1 MHKKMSEKAYV
12 CGILDEFGELI
23 GTQAEVSTLSKKE
36 FDPQGQYKEVLQAV
50 EKAGDG
56 KVRIY
61 RIETGKARAK
71 YYIVGFDEKQ
81 GRVVGLKAKSVE
93 S

>member
-1 MHKKMSEKAYV
+1 M
-12 CGILDEFGELI
+12 
-23 GTQAEVSTLSKKE
+23 TTKE

-56 KVRIY
+56 SARIF
-61 RIETGKARAK
+61 RFETGKARAE
-71 YYIVGFDEKQ
+71 YYVIGFDEKG
-81 GRVVGLKAKSVE
+81 GRIVGLRAKSVE

>member
-1 MHKKMSEKAYV
+1 LDKWADSYDSA
-12 CGILDEFGELI
+12 DEFGELI
-23 GTQAEVSTLSKKE
+23 GVKSEVSTMTTKE

-56 KVRIY
+56 SARIF
-61 RIETGKARAK
+61 RVETGKARAE
-71 YYIVGFDEKQ
+71 YYVIGFDEKG
-81 GRVVGLKAKSVE
+81 GRIVGLRAKSVE